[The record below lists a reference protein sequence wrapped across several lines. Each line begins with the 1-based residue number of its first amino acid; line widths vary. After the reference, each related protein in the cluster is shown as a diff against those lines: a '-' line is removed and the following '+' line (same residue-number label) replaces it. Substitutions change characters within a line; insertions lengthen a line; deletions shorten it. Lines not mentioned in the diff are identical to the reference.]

1 MYVIMYE
8 CIGGH
13 NNNSIQLE
21 GFLSSSGETAPQ
33 TNNIFSYVTY
43 CAAAVGFCNI
53 VVVVVKY
60 AVKVN
65 YKRFL
70 TFTLTM
76 VPPIMMMVVFVCWLL
91 LLVFL
96 LLQRTSLVKSS
107 ECVMKWRQRMEP
119 MFRNAKYMKHKPLL
133 LAKKKPTQ

>member
-1 MYVIMYE
+1 MYVVMYE

-21 GFLSSSGETAPQ
+21 GFLSSSGETSPQ
-33 TNNIFSYVTY
+33 TNNIYSYVTY
-43 CAAAVGFCNI
+43 CAAAVVVAAVGFCNI

-96 LLQRTSLVKSS
+96 LLQSTSL
-107 ECVMKWRQRMEP
+107 
-119 MFRNAKYMKHKPLL
+119 Y
-133 LAKKKPTQ
+133 